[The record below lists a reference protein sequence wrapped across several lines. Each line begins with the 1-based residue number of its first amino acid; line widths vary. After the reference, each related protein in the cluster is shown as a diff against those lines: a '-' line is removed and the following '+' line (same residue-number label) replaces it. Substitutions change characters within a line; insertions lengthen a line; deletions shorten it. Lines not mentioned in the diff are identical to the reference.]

1 MGHRKL
7 WLPGPGER
15 RARPSY
21 LFDLHDSRAIEAFTL
36 LVFLACH
43 LFHVFLIRNRKP
55 QRRRTETESFW
66 AALITAQIYGEPGK
80 HLKLA
85 PPGVGFF
92 DDFRVSAFSSK
103 ATKGFPLL
111 NP

>member
-7 WLPGPGER
+7 WFPGPGER

-21 LFDLHDSRAIEAFTL
+21 LFYQHDSRAIEAFTL
-36 LVFLACH
+36 LVFLAYH
-43 LFHVFLIRNRKP
+43 LFQVFLIRNRKP

-66 AALITAQIYGEPGK
+66 AALITAQIYSEPGK

-85 PPGVGFF
+85 PPGLGSLMTLES
-92 DDFRVSAFSSK
+92 RRPPRK
-103 ATKGFPLL
+103 QRRGLPLL